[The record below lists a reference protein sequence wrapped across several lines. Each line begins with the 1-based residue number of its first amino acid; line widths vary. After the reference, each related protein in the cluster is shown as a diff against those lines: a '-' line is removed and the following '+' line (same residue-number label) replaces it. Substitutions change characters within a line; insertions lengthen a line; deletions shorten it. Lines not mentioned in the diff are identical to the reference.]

1 MKDQACGII
10 IKKKKIRVHYFPQE
24 ILKCAIKKR
33 KKKKEKKR
41 KGKKKEDW
49 SIPREVDG
57 DVKVGKS

>member
-1 MKDQACGII
+1 M
-10 IKKKKIRVHYFPQE
+10 KKKKIRVHYFPQE